1 MVQRLLSSAE
11 FKMDPLVS
19 LYYFAPACAVM
30 NAVVTAV
37 VELPSLHMSDIYQ
50 LGMGTLFLNAAVAF
64 GLNVAVV
71 FLVCLAENE
80 FVSICSL
87 ILARL
92 AKPPLSSLLCP
103 EFSRI
108 SSSSLPRWSSS
119 ATPLLLSRPSD
130 TRSPLVV
137 WFTTSLERTVSTTF
151 WPRCGT
157 SCLVAPAPITRVDC
171 T

>member
-37 VELPSLHMSDIYQ
+37 VELPTLHMSDIYQ

-71 FLVCLAENE
+71 FLVRLRDSGL
-80 FVSICSL
+80 VSISSL
-87 ILARL
+87 TLSRL
-92 AKPPLSSLLCP
+92 AKPPPLSLPCP
-103 EFSRI
+103 ESSRI

-119 ATPLLLSRPSD
+119 AIPLLLSRPSD
-130 TRSPLVV
+130 TRSPLAV
-137 WFTTSLERTVSTTF
+137 WSTTSLEGTVSTTF
-151 WPRCGT
+151 
-157 SCLVAPAPITRVDC
+157 
-171 T
+171 